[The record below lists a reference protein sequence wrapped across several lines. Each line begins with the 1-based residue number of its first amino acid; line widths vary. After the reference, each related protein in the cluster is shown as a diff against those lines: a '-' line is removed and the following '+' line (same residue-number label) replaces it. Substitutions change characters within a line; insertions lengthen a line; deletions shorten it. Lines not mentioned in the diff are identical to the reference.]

1 MYCDTDSIHLYGNLN
16 QVKGVKI
23 DPKEYGAWDNEL
35 TFNDFKYLSPKRYA
49 ERDINSKE
57 WTIKCCGLT
66 DEIMK
71 KVDDIN
77 MFDICEYEVSEVN
90 KMWLNH
96 KIYKV
101 DDLDDIYYY
110 KDEEC
115 TQPIKGMFKSKK
127 SKVVK
132 NGTLILEQPYVIGQ
146 NNYY

>member
-1 MYCDTDSIHLYGNLN
+1 
-16 QVKGVKI
+16 
-23 DPKEYGAWDNEL
+23 
-35 TFNDFKYLSPKRYA
+35 
-49 ERDINSKE
+49 
-57 WTIKCCGLT
+57 
-66 DEIMK
+66 MK
-71 KVDDIN
+71 KVDDVN
-77 MFDICEYEVSEVN
+77 MFDICEYDVSEVN

-132 NGTLILEQPYVIGQ
+132 NGTLILEQPYVIGK